1 MKKQI
6 MSMMFIAGLALV
18 TCKKEE
24 TKPDDSGTPT
34 PTPTPTTGSC
44 GSLVVDSWCIEGT
57 YYTAASV
64 DDYTNESMSFDA
76 TSLSPSMTNLEFD
89 ISDTDSSV
97 SAGAYTF
104 YYQNASNVIPANMMT
119 INVYVGSS
127 SMYTHKNNVGTI
139 TVTDDSGKRI
149 VNFTDEYFF
158 NVMNASDSIKVSGK
172 VRVR

>member
-1 MKKQI
+1 MKKELI
-6 MSMMFIAGLALV
+6 TLMFIAGFALIS
-18 TCKKEE
+18 CKKEE
-24 TKPDDSGTPT
+24 TKPEDSEPT
-34 PTPTPTTGSC
+34 PTPTPASC
-44 GSLVVDSWCIEGT
+44 TNLALDAWCIGGT

-76 TSLSPSMTNLEFD
+76 TSLSPSMSNLEFD

-97 SAGAYTF
+97 TAGAYTF
-104 YYQNASNVIPANMMT
+104 FFDNFSDDVPANMMA

-127 SMYTHKNNVGTI
+127 TMYTHKNNMGTI
-139 TVTDDSGKRI
+139 TVTDDAGKRI
-149 VNFTDEYFF
+149 VNFTDEYFY